1 MEVKEVYKLL
11 PKAKL
16 ENKKTVA
23 TQTTTDI
30 INQVL
35 EQHNI
40 NKVEAQKI
48 AHLFDCG
55 NLYDT
60 SLEIWSFLKYKIP
73 YSVEPGEYQS
83 TKTISRFLYDAMNGT
98 GKNDCKH
105 FSNFTASILD
115 ALGYNFVYRF
125 AGYSNYDNY
134 PTHVYVVAK
143 DGSSEVLIDAVIN
156 GFDIEKKYNFK
167 IDKKINKNM
176 SLYKLSGFDYEN
188 NHHQIGGLF
197 DKVKQFGNWVKEK
210 AVDVKNAAAEGIN
223 VVKNSALTVGLAVP
237 RNAFLG
243 LVRLNVRGWATGL
256 DKMSWEKLSWWKDW
270 FGGNRTDLQ
279 NAINAGKKNKR
290 IFGVNDNEQ
299 LHYMGEPVT
308 VASLLASS
316 APIISKVVTVL
327 DEAKKISDM
336 VEGVTSKVESTKS
349 LIKKA
354 NNGFKKTTG
363 IDVANVIFKKEEGVN
378 INTTTLTPGMFK
390 TPTNNE
396 AMQITTMVLDGKAV
410 PMNTS
415 ISLSNDVFRNKNNK
429 KALLIGG
436 AALAALFILNEK
448 R

>member
-197 DKVKQFGNWVKEK
+197 DKVC
-210 AVDVKNAAAEGIN
+210 
-223 VVKNSALTVGLAVP
+223 
-237 RNAFLG
+237 
-243 LVRLNVRGWATGL
+243 
-256 DKMSWEKLSWWKDW
+256 
-270 FGGNRTDLQ
+270 
-279 NAINAGKKNKR
+279 
-290 IFGVNDNEQ
+290 
-299 LHYMGEPVT
+299 
-308 VASLLASS
+308 LLY
-316 APIISKVVTVL
+316 
-327 DEAKKISDM
+327 
-336 VEGVTSKVESTKS
+336 
-349 LIKKA
+349 
-354 NNGFKKTTG
+354 
-363 IDVANVIFKKEEGVN
+363 
-378 INTTTLTPGMFK
+378 TLTLPT
-390 TPTNNE
+390 TPY
-396 AMQITTMVLDGKAV
+396 V
-410 PMNTS
+410 
-415 ISLSNDVFRNKNNK
+415 
-429 KALLIGG
+429 
-436 AALAALFILNEK
+436 
-448 R
+448 